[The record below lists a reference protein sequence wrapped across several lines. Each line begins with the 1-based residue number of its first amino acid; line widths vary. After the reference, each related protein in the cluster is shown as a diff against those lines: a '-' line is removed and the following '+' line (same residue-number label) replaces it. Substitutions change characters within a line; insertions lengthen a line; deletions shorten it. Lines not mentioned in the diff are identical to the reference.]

1 LNKKIAEK
9 MKELEDYVGKNS
21 KDIKRKLMSDSRN
34 GTFFDFCDRSLL
46 QFNNSGTY
54 DAMQP

>member
-1 LNKKIAEK
+1 